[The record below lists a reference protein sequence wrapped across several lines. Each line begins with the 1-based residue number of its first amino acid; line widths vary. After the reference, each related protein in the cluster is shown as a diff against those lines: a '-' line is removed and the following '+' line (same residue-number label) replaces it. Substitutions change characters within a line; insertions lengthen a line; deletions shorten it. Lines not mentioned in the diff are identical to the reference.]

1 MIKVGEMADGKYS
14 QSQGSMSPMKQKVT
28 QMTGDNNELTLDR
41 RAIYQLVYSA
51 PNQMATQYLTLPNT
65 LAKVIVILTFIIPTM
80 VTLATARQL
89 NSTTSLDD
97 FRESHFCWSF
107 PPFQDRTVTLCINT

>member
-28 QMTGDNNELTLDR
+28 QMTGDNNELTPDR
-41 RAIYQLVYSA
+41 GAIYQLVYSA
-51 PNQMATQYLTLPNT
+51 PNQMAAQYLTLPNT
-65 LAKVIVILTFIIPTM
+65 LAQVIVIFTLIIPFTI
-80 VTLATARQL
+80 TLATAMQL

-107 PPFQDRTVTLCINT
+107 PPFADRTVTLCINT